1 MDRNYLQN
9 LINELREEV
18 QTINSKIDA
27 LEAELRC
34 SEVDETEEFIFEEP
48 EFDVP
53 RIEDEELT
61 AEEEAA
67 IEALI
72 AEYAEIFETAK
83 PTNQAVAIASPIT
96 INIGNLS
103 MGNLPIDYAAPFA
116 HKRELKPLKGADKL
130 GDKKTP
136 QAAQTAAFKRF
147 VKNKLRRSK

>member
-1 MDRNYLQN
+1 MDKMKLQN

-18 QTINSKIDA
+18 QIINSKIDA

-34 SEVDETEEFIFEEP
+34 SEEVESEEIP
-48 EFDVP
+48 FDVP

-72 AEYAEIFETAK
+72 AEYAEIFETK

-116 HKRELKPLKGADKL
+116 RTRQIKPLEGAEKL
-130 GDKKTP
+130 GNKKPP
-136 QAAQTAAFKRF
+136 QAATKAAFKRF
-147 VKNKLRRSK
+147 VKNKLRRS

>member
-1 MDRNYLQN
+1 MDRIKLQN
-9 LINELREEV
+9 LINELRKEV
-18 QTINSKIDA
+18 QIINAKIDA

-34 SEVDETEEFIFEEP
+34 SEVAESEEIP
-48 EFDVP
+48 FDVP

-72 AEYAEIFETAK
+72 TEYAEIFEAK
-83 PTNQAVAIASPIT
+83 PTNQSVAIASPIT

-116 HKRELKPLKGADKL
+116 RTRQIKPLEGAEKL
-130 GDKKTP
+130 GEKKPP
-136 QAAQTAAFKRF
+136 QAATKAAFKRF
-147 VKNKLRRSK
+147 VKNKLRRS

>member
-1 MDRNYLQN
+1 MDKKYLQN

-18 QTINSKIDA
+18 QLINAKIDA

-34 SEVDETEEFIFEEP
+34 SEPDEAEEIP
-48 EFDVP
+48 FDVP

-61 AEEEAA
+61 PEEEAA

-72 AEYAEIFETAK
+72 EEYKEIFEAK
-83 PTNQAVAIASPIT
+83 PTNQAVTIASPIT

-116 HKRELKPLKGADKL
+116 RTRQIKPLEGAEKL
-130 GDKKTP
+130 GEKKPP
-136 QAAQTAAFKRF
+136 QAATKAAFKRF
-147 VKNKLRRSK
+147 VKNKLRRS

>member
-1 MDRNYLQN
+1 MNTKIHKL
-9 LINELREEV
+9 LAELREEV
-18 QTINSKIDA
+18 QIINAKIDA

-34 SEVDETEEFIFEEP
+34 DEADETKEIEAEEIP
-48 EFDVP
+48 FDVP
-53 RIEDEELT
+53 HIEDEELT

-116 HKRELKPLKGADKL
+116 HKRELKPLEGADKL
-130 GDKKTP
+130 GSRKTP
-136 QAAQTAAFKRF
+136 QMAQNALFKRF